1 MSINLKC
8 LQVWKCFGT
17 THIVKRF
24 HTSLL
29 FIQSLLAA
37 IQSLLWRDILPDNSK
52 HSTHNNTQSLL
63 RLHRP
68 QLFQSQQPGRIST
81 LNLKCTPRVFSML
94 GSYNALFHLFICF
107 LEVYIW
113 SVNSSKY
120 LSIIYLFFTYKCTV
134 LLLLV
139 LLVEMF
145 LKNLEK
151 KKNQVM
157 SVSQKLGLQTLGSVW
172 WSL

>member
-1 MSINLKC
+1 MWKC
-8 LQVWKCFGT
+8 LGT

-29 FIQSLLAA
+29 FFQSLLAA

-52 HSTHNNTQSLL
+52 HSTHNNTQSWL

-68 QLFQSQQPGRIST
+68 QIFQSQQPGRIST
-81 LNLKCTPRVFSML
+81 LNLKCTPRVFSMI
-94 GSYNALFHLFICF
+94 GSYNTLFNSHLFSWSIHLVCEF
-107 LEVYIW
+107 LKIFVF
-113 SVNSSKY
+113 Y
-120 LSIIYLFFTYKCTV
+120 LLIFFKYKCTV

-145 LKNLEK
+145 LKNLWKKEK
-151 KKNQVM
+151 SGNVCEPKARSSDSWICMMKFMQ
-157 SVSQKLGLQTLGSVW
+157 
-172 WSL
+172 